1 MKSSYVGFCVG
12 MDEFKADA
20 FVNRDEPI
28 PLIAIPGT
36 SDTPSSDATKRKRER
51 LKDTLSGSKERLKD
65 KFNMHDA
72 GSGSKD
78 SGYSLQDRLFTK

>member
-1 MKSSYVGFCVG
+1 
-12 MDEFKADA
+12 MDEYEAEA
-20 FVNRDEPI
+20 LVNRDEPI

-36 SDTPSSDATKRKRER
+36 SDNQSSDANKRKRER
-51 LKDTLSGSKERLKD
+51 LKDTLSGSKEKLKERL
-65 KFNMHDA
+65 NMHDT